1 MIDINNL
8 LATPEDEYHDFKAQW
23 YTPYDKAELIKDI
36 FSFVNTAHHK
46 DCYLLIGIDDNHKV
60 IGIENDENRL
70 NTQQLTDFLH
80 SLPIANSHTPKV
92 VVQSIQLDKHTIDVI
107 VIKETTDVPVYL
119 DEDKHPKQAKRPIHA
134 GQIFTRENDTNTPI
148 SDSAS
153 DYLVERLWKKRFG
166 EDLSIKEQYKVK
178 LSDFQHWEYFELD
191 NVGFRYT
198 MNPDFCMYL
207 EEDKDNR
214 YKSESYTLGQVR
226 LDMSWNKLLLKY
238 RNSTIGESL
247 VVFMDGVRF
256 MTVVPNLGSINH
268 MANDF
273 LTFQYY
279 LADSLDYAVEKLILN
294 MNKVAITPDY
304 GSKIQ
309 LLSRIVIFNDYNQL
323 KQVTSELN
331 QHYDDI
337 KKKCTP
343 TKEQLELC
351 RGALSMDF
359 KKSDPEMKE
368 GHIEIMCEESN
379 VGQFINK
386 YLKNDHL

>member
-36 FSFVNTAHHK
+36 FSFVNTDHHK

-92 VVQSIQLDKHTIDVI
+92 VVQSIQLDKHSIDVI

-134 GQIFTRENDTNTPI
+134 GQIFARENDTNTPI

-191 NVGFRYT
+191 NVGFRHT

-238 RNSTIGESL
+238 RNSTIDEFL

-256 MTVVPNLGSINH
+256 MTVVPNLGSINP
-268 MANDF
+268 MANDL

-359 KKSDPEMKE
+359 KKSDPEMQE